1 MLGFMPGF
9 PFLGGLDSRLHTPR
23 RDEPRVKIDAGSVGI
38 ANNQTGLYPS
48 DSPGGWQII
57 GRTPLKVFDINDDE
71 MSLYQAG
78 DYIKFYSIDENT
90 FNDTQSEI
98 AENRFNKEKWVLNHV
113 D

>member
-1 MLGFMPGF
+1 M
-9 PFLGGLDSRLHTPR
+9 
-23 RDEPRVKIDAGSVGI
+23 
-38 ANNQTGLYPS
+38 GLYPS

-90 FNDTQSEI
+90 FNDIQSEI

>member
-1 MLGFMPGF
+1 MCI
-9 PFLGGLDSRLHTPR
+9 
-23 RDEPRVKIDAGSVGI
+23 RDR
-38 ANNQTGLYPS
+38 YPS

-78 DYIKFYSIDENT
+78 NYIKFYSIDENT
-90 FNDTQSEI
+90 FNDIQSEI
-98 AENRFNKEKWVLNHV
+98 AENQFNKEKWVLNHV

>member
-23 RDEPRVKIDAGSVGI
+23 RDEPRVNIDAGSVGI

-57 GRTPLKVFDINDDE
+57 GRTPLKVFDINDNE

-78 DYIKFYSIDENT
+78 IILSFILLMKIHLTTS
-90 FNDTQSEI
+90 
-98 AENRFNKEKWVLNHV
+98 KVK
-113 D
+113 

>member
-1 MLGFMPGF
+1 
-9 PFLGGLDSRLHTPR
+9 
-23 RDEPRVKIDAGSVGI
+23 
-38 ANNQTGLYPS
+38 
-48 DSPGGWQII
+48 
-57 GRTPLKVFDINDDE
+57 

-90 FNDTQSEI
+90 FNDIQSEI